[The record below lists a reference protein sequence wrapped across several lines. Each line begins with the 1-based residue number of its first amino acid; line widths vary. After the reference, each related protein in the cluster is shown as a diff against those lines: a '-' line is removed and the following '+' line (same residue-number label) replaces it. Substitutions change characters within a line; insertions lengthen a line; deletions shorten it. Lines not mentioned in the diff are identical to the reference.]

1 MMCAINLDYSSVS
14 ELNAEEITVRPKLP
28 FRYDPSEFD
37 ISSRE
42 SEPESI
48 RPLSRPSGTFV
59 CGSRCLSDNGERIL
73 LQWAAIVSIWF
84 YFGPDGPGR
93 RARNR
98 LVLDGSLL
106 TSLYHLMSLLP
117 LFHPCLV
124 FSNVSSCF
132 YTNDPHSWN
141 NVASW
146 LIKISLMHSLYF
158 SP

>member
-1 MMCAINLDYSSVS
+1 MWRNEPWLLICVWAKRLRDQSLSQAA
-14 ELNAEEITVRPKLP
+14 LPVR
-28 FRYDPSEFD
+28 
-37 ISSRE
+37 
-42 SEPESI
+42 SI
-48 RPLSRPSGTFV
+48 RVRHFLQRIWTRELSRPSGTFV

-84 YFGPDGPGR
+84 YFGPDGPGQ

-132 YTNDPHSWN
+132 YTNDPNSWN

-146 LIKISLMHSLYF
+146 LIKFSLIQIFYF
-158 SP
+158 NP

>member
-1 MMCAINLDYSSVS
+1 MYAINLDYFSVS
-14 ELNAEEITVRPKLP
+14 ALKWSKSVLKLS
-28 FRYDPSEFD
+28 FRYGKSEFD
-37 ISSRE
+37 MSVRG
-42 SEPESI
+42 SEQESI
-48 RPLSRPSGTFV
+48 WPFSRPSGTFV

-84 YFGPDGPGR
+84 YFGPDGPGQ

-117 LFHPCLV
+117 LFHPCLA

-132 YTNDPHSWN
+132 YTNDPNSWN
-141 NVASW
+141 NAASW
-146 LIKISLMHSLYF
+146 LLIFSLLWSLYL